1 MKILLVEDDLNSA
14 DLLTA
19 TFSAYR
25 HTVDTAT
32 DGQTGLQLA
41 LEWDYDVI
49 LLDVMMPK
57 MDGISLCRELRSQ
70 RCQTP
75 ILMLTAK
82 GAAEDIISGLD
93 AGADDYVTKP
103 YDLDQLLARVRA
115 LTRRANKTPD
125 VALRWGKL
133 SLDPAL
139 IRVTYDQRE
148 VSLTPKEYSLL
159 ELLLRH
165 PQRIF
170 TRSAVIDHLW
180 AVGEAPSQGTVTNL
194 IKDLRQRLKS
204 AGIVEEVIQTIY
216 GVGYRLSTEP
226 ATEDWQL
233 QDTEAQLLNDAK
245 DQEFTCKKVD
255 TEGRIHER
263 SDKYI
268 RGHIDIYNYSN
279 IREHSHSREH
289 MDLTLV
295 AQVTQQFQSSI
306 SERIR
311 ELELAVLALQSSCP
325 QPDQQY
331 QIQLEAHRLAGNL
344 GCFGYTRGSDVA
356 RSIEHLLM
364 DAPIMNPPITQLKGL
379 VQELKQCL
387 QSPPVLEVSP
397 ASSNRLLLIIG
408 RETSFTQ
415 LLKQKAEQWGMDI
428 EVVGDRPTMLHR
440 IATVAPSAILVNLN
454 GDPQSQP
461 LALLQELKTEFPG
474 VSVFGLTD
482 AAVASSLMFLTE
494 LGIYQ
499 CFSSTTPPQ
508 QVLQAIASS
517 ISAAQVHHPTVL
529 MLDDDPLILQKMSSL
544 LLSQRIQVMCLM
556 QPQQFWNMFNAVS
569 PDVLLL
575 DLEMPLCHGLDICKT
590 LRLKPKFRNLPI
602 IVVTAHT
609 DAISVKAAFD
619 AGATDVIGKPLV
631 PDVLVAGVRTQ
642 IARFR
647 QPALIDNQPNICA
660 AVNSSWPPSNTGMRS
675 PR

>member
-1 MKILLVEDDLNSA
+1 MKILLVEDDLNSV

-32 DGQTGLQLA
+32 DGQMGLQLA

-57 MDGISLCRELRSQ
+57 MDGITLCRELRSQ

-115 LTRRANKTPD
+115 LIRRGTKTSD

-133 SLDPAL
+133 SLDPTL

-148 VSLTPKEYSLL
+148 VNLTPKEYSLL

-180 AVGEAPSQGTVTNL
+180 AIGEAPSQGTVTNL

-226 ATEDWQL
+226 TTEDWQI
-233 QDTEAQLLNDAK
+233 QDAESQISEEIKEGETVHV
-245 DQEFTCKKVD
+245 KVK
-255 TEGRIHER
+255 I
-263 SDKYI
+263 DKYI
-268 RGHIDIYNYSN
+268 PIHTDTY
-279 IREHSHSREH
+279 SREH
-289 MDLTLV
+289 TELTLV
-295 AQVTQQFQSSI
+295 EQVTQQFRASI
-306 SERIR
+306 AERIQK
-311 ELELAVLALQSSCP
+311 LESAVLALQPNAS
-325 QPDQQY
+325 QVEQQR
-331 QIQLEAHRLAGNL
+331 QIQLEAHRLSGSL
-344 GCFGYTRGSDVA
+344 GSFGYNRGSDVA
-356 RSIEHLLM
+356 RSIEHLLINTSV
-364 DAPIMNPPITQLKGL
+364 AAPPIVQLQEL
-379 VQELKQCL
+379 LQELKQSL
-387 QSPPVLEVSP
+387 QSPAAPKVPP
-397 ASSNRLLLIIG
+397 ASPNGLLLVIG
-408 RETSFTQ
+408 RETPFTH
-415 LLKQKAEQWGMDI
+415 LLQQEAEPWGMNI
-428 EVVGDRPTMLHR
+428 EVVGDRPTLLHR
-440 IATVAPSAILVNLN
+440 VAIAAPSAVLVSLSSEM
-454 GDPQSQP
+454 QSEQI
-461 LALLQELKTEFPG
+461 ALVQELRADFPL
-474 VSVFGLTD
+474 VPVFGLTD
-482 AAVASSLMFLTE
+482 AAVVRPFIALAE
-494 LGIYQ
+494 LGIQQ
-499 CFSSTTPPQ
+499 CFPATTPPDH
-508 QVLQAIASS
+508 LLRAIAKS
-517 ISAAQVHHPTVL
+517 ISAAQTHHPTVL

-544 LLSQRIQVMCLM
+544 LLPWGIQVMCLM
-556 QPQQFWNMFNAVS
+556 HPQQFWDMFNAVS

-575 DLEMPLCHGLDICKT
+575 DLEMPQCNGLDICKT
-590 LRLKPKFRNLPI
+590 LRQNPQLSHLPI

-609 DAISVKAAFD
+609 DADSVKAAYA
-619 AGATDVIGKPLV
+619 AGANDVVGKPLV
-631 PDVLVAGVRTQ
+631 PSVLVTRVSSQ

-647 QPALIDNQPNICA
+647 QSL
-660 AVNSSWPPSNTGMRS
+660 SSSTHPQSVKQSTLA
-675 PR
+675 